1 MPGDDNS
8 TAFLD
13 KNSIIC
19 SGSDVTGFQKMA
31 RVTARAVVK
40 AVTAT
45 VTETATETSVLKEQI
60 DCLLD
65 NEFSHVMVVFA
76 GITGLAALVSIAVI
90 FSVVSSF
97 STVKD
102 SMPPPGDDNG
112 HGLNLYGCYRKTQ
125 VHFIFIIMFLLGCL
139 ATFTLATAKLML
151 LGKIQGSVDL
161 LSIAFTVQAL
171 TWLSAVLASRSLME
185 NTVTIFE
192 EKEADMEVNE
202 WDPKL

>member
-65 NEFSHVMVVFA
+65 NEFSHVM
-76 GITGLAALVSIAVI
+76 GI
-90 FSVVSSF
+90 
-97 STVKD
+97 
-102 SMPPPGDDNG
+102 
-112 HGLNLYGCYRKTQ
+112 
-125 VHFIFIIMFLLGCL
+125 FLSLRE
-139 ATFTLATAKLML
+139 
-151 LGKIQGSVDL
+151 SDL
-161 LSIAFTVQAL
+161 I
-171 TWLSAVLASRSLME
+171 
-185 NTVTIFE
+185 
-192 EKEADMEVNE
+192 
-202 WDPKL
+202 

>member
-13 KNSIIC
+13 KNSIIF

-40 AVTAT
+40 AATAT

-60 DCLLD
+60 D
-65 NEFSHVMVVFA
+65 FVFA
-76 GITGLAALVSIAVI
+76 GIAGLAALVSIAVI

-97 STVKD
+97 SKVKD

-171 TWLSAVLASRSLME
+171 TWLSAVVASRSLME